1 MDRENDDYCNHGK
14 FEHRERNLSGNK
26 PTQPAPV
33 QKVGQIGSGVIE
45 NGSAIVHTPSAAD
58 KVEETSLGSLGLPVT
73 APPFRPSTVASL
85 SAVSKELAP
94 DLDEKRP
101 QRGSGEPARPT
112 DRLHDAGDVPG
123 ELAALSS

>member
-26 PTQPAPV
+26 PTTPASV

-45 NGSAIVHTPSAAD
+45 NGSATVHTPSAAD
-58 KVEETSLGSLGLPVT
+58 KVEETSFGSMGLPVT

-85 SAVSKELAP
+85 SAVSTELSP

-101 QRGSGEPARPT
+101 LRGSGEPARPT
-112 DRLHDAGDVPG
+112 DSLHDTGDVTG
-123 ELAALSS
+123 E

>member
-1 MDRENDDYCNHGK
+1 MDRENDDYCKHGK

-33 QKVGQIGSGVIE
+33 QKVGQIGSGVIA

-85 SAVSKELAP
+85 SAVSEVCMFWTTRSQGQLLRHEL
-94 DLDEKRP
+94 
-101 QRGSGEPARPT
+101 
-112 DRLHDAGDVPG
+112 
-123 ELAALSS
+123 LSSPSTAS